1 MKVKIDINKI
11 LKDIGQDGNP
21 AISLKAVQQVVDKV
35 EFEFRNAGYGIND
48 TEVKI
53 IDINS
58 TNDTIDLGY
67 VPKFKKANPT
77 SLKKGDLFLGFS
89 VNCKGR
95 QMVIAKIV
103 KDMAYCISL
112 TTTKDEY
119 ALIPH
124 ESRFLEEGFY
134 CNSFTVVKLEYIK
147 KNFIGIMDDTRNLN
161 KSAKLITEK
170 IRKDLNIK

>member
-95 QMVIAKIV
+95 PMVIAKIV
-103 KDMAYCISL
+103 KDMATNEGRIS
-112 TTTKDEY
+112 
-119 ALIPH
+119 
-124 ESRFLEEGFY
+124 FLETLSEWAFEFEEQNQY
-134 CNSFTVVKLEYIK
+134 TDWEETQWDETLEEFLTKNEDNGK
-147 KNFIGIMDDTRNLN
+147 K
-161 KSAKLITEK
+161 
-170 IRKDLNIK
+170 